1 MIYQKAAESKQFT
14 DASEKQRK
22 KFKELETYKD
32 ALKLDYDDEVKTVE
46 K

>member
-1 MIYQKAAESKQFT
+1 MKDKQKEKV
-14 DASEKQRK
+14 SEKQRK